1 MSVTETSENDC
12 SLHKNHTFTRLIKKH
27 THYFHMLSVKVV
39 VYSIQSETQ
48 SK

>member
-1 MSVTETSENDC
+1 MIVLYIRIIP
-12 SLHKNHTFTRLIKKH
+12 LHVVIKKH